1 MRYHLLA
8 VIFGH
13 SAWTDACS
21 DSSSSSSSSRR
32 SEESVSIAA
41 AAAAERGGYYLHLES
56 KKAFWP
62 ALLPLS
68 LSFHSLA
75 HRPFVS
81 SQMDAPGGVFIY
93 VFSSLSLSLSLQPTF
108 PAGNENGGKVAVQD
122 SAKARH
128 DVDAKA
134 ERLEDFTP
142 KLLAVLAVTAP
153 RQQRQGALGLV
164 GSATAAVTSLAGA
177 SASHRATAGGAAK
190 GGSKRRRTVGRSP
203 TCLPA

>member
-1 MRYHLLA
+1 M
-8 VIFGH
+8 
-13 SAWTDACS
+13 
-21 DSSSSSSSSRR
+21 
-32 SEESVSIAA
+32 SI

-93 VFSSLSLSLSLQPTF
+93 AFSSLSLSLSLQPTF
-108 PAGNENGGKVAVQD
+108 PAGNKNGGKVAVQD

-134 ERLEDFTP
+134 ERLEDFSP
-142 KLLAVLAVTAP
+142 KPLAVDAP

-177 SASHRATAGGAAK
+177 SASHRATDGGAAK